1 MDNTTKIALVTGAHR
16 GIGKGSALAL
26 ARAGHD
32 VIVNDRAHED
42 EGAAVV
48 QAIEA
53 MGRRAIAIHA
63 DVGVRQ
69 EVEALVEKAVAHFGR
84 LDVVVANPA
93 YSVRAPFIDLAWED
107 VQRVVDVTMFG
118 VWHVCQLG
126 ARQMVQQGQGGKIVI
141 ISSIH
146 AECPFPRSTAYN
158 MCKAG
163 INHLAATIALEL
175 APHHINVNVIN
186 PGWINTP
193 SQRRVYTEAEI
204 QAGGSRVPWGRLGT
218 QDEIGE
224 SVAFLASSQAD
235 YITGTVLRVDGGLAL
250 KSG

>member
-1 MDNTTKIALVTGAHR
+1 MENTTKVALVTGAHR
-16 GIGKGSALAL
+16 GIGRGSALAL

-32 VIVNDRAHED
+32 IIVNDRDHED
-42 EGAAVV
+42 EGAEVV
-48 QAIEA
+48 QAIET
-53 MGRRAIAIHA
+53 MGRRAVAIHA

-69 EVEALVEKAVAHFGR
+69 EVEALVEKGTAHFGR

-107 VQRVVDVTMFG
+107 VQQVVNVTMFG

-126 ARQMVQQGQGGKIVI
+126 ARQMVKQGRGGKIII

-146 AECPFPRSTAYN
+146 AERPFPRSTAYN

-163 INHLAATIALEL
+163 INHLAATVALEL

-204 QAGGSRVPWGRLGT
+204 LAGGARVPWGRLGT
-218 QDEIGE
+218 KEEIGE
-224 SVAFLASSQAD
+224 AVAFLASSQAD
-235 YITGTVLRVDGGLAL
+235 YITGSVLRVDGGLAM
-250 KSG
+250 KTG